1 MILGPVSKY
10 SLINAKIRARL
21 AALLGAQTIE
31 RLVEARDLSEFYA
44 TLGGTVYEPV
54 LARPEVA
61 LDPRV
66 AERLLVE
73 QEVQWHAELLK
84 DMRPPEKTFTATL
97 LEKYEIENLK
107 AALRIREGDRSKGDL
122 KYIIRKTLPHALP
135 YQSIAEAR
143 VLEDA
148 LPFLVGTPYL
158 LPLRGSLDECKE
170 RGTLFP
176 AEIAL
181 ELDFYKRI
189 KAKVEALGR
198 SDRPIARR
206 LIGIE
211 IDMKNIGWLIRLK
224 FYYGIPTGEL
234 IDYNIPG
241 GYRLTSDR
249 LRQAFMADSMKDVLA
264 AALDKS
270 FAVVGELFKREEEL
284 SKLYL
289 LEIILWSYLLH
300 EARKTLGGFPFTIGT
315 VLSYLILKRTE
326 IRNLI
331 TILNGKALSLEK
343 ADIESN
349 LRKAF

>member
-10 SLINAKIRARL
+10 SLINARIRVRLASLLPPAAVARL
-21 AALLGAQTIE
+21 A
-31 RLVEARDLSEFYA
+31 EARDLSEFYA
-44 TLGGTVYEPV
+44 SLAATVYEPV

-73 QEVQWHAELLK
+73 QEVHWHAELLK
-84 DMRPPEKTFTATL
+84 DMRDPEKALIATL
-97 LEKYEIENLK
+97 LEKYELENLK
-107 AALRIREGDRSKGDL
+107 AALRIREGDRSKEDL
-122 KYIIRKTLPHALP
+122 KYIIRKALPHALP

-143 VLEDA
+143 SLEDVLA
-148 LPFLVGTPYL
+148 FIVATPYL
-158 LPLRGSLDECKE
+158 LPLRGSLDECKQ

-181 ELDFYKRI
+181 ELDFYRRV

-198 SDRPIARR
+198 SDKPIARR
-206 LIGIE
+206 LIGLE
-211 IDMKNIGWLIRLK
+211 IDLKNISWLIRLK

-249 LRQAFMADSMKDVLA
+249 LRQAFMADSLKDVLSV
-264 AALDKS
+264 ALEKS
-270 FAVVGELFKREEEL
+270 FKTAGELLKHEEEL

-300 EARKTLGGFPFTIGT
+300 EAKKTFGGFPFTIGT

-331 TILNGKALSLEK
+331 TILNGKALKMER
-343 ADIESN
+343 ADIERN
-349 LRKAF
+349 LRTAF